1 MPLPLKLLSAAGRKG
16 KTMRYI
22 LTLTAIATATPALA
36 ASKNPFSAD
45 FYKLSNTDFI
55 VAISF
60 ILFIGVLFYFKVPSL
75 LGGLLDKRA
84 EGIQAELDEAK
95 ALHEEAKALLAS
107 YERKMVEVQEQ
118 ADRIVT
124 QAKQSASE
132 AADQAKVDLAASIER
147 RVQAAEDQIASAET
161 RAVKQ
166 VRDEAARIAVAAAG
180 DVIAKEMSADKAGS
194 LIDEAIKVVDA
205 KLH

>member
-1 MPLPLKLLSAAGRKG
+1 MK
-16 KTMRYI
+16 KT
-22 LTLTAIATATPALA
+22 LTLIAIMAASPALA

-60 ILFIGVLFYFKVPSL
+60 FLFIGVLFYFKVPSL

-84 EGIQAELDEAK
+84 EGIQAELDEAR
-95 ALHEEAKALLAS
+95 ALREEAQSVLAS
-107 YERKMVEVQEQ
+107 YERKQLEVQEQ
-118 ADRIVT
+118 ADRIVAHAKESAAEAAE
-124 QAKQSASE
+124 QAK
-132 AADQAKVDLAASIER
+132 KDLAVSIER
-147 RVQAAEDQIASAET
+147 RVQAAQDQIASAEQS
-161 RAVKQ
+161 AVKQ

-180 DVIAKEMSADKAGS
+180 QVVAKEMNAAKAGS
-194 LIDEAIKVVDA
+194 LIDDAIKTVEA